1 MPIIIVF
8 IVFYFIFLLKLNVGI
23 TSHVVKCF
31 TLEFETGS
39 VTDGNWFVLNV
50 AAGTSVAHCWAH

>member
-1 MPIIIVF
+1 MPIFIVF
-8 IVFYFIFLLKLNVGI
+8 IVCLFFIFLLKLNVGI
-23 TSHVVKCF
+23 AFHVVKCF

-50 AAGTSVAHCWAH
+50 AAGTSVAHC